1 MKKNGFTLIE
11 LLVVV
16 AIIGILAAVGVVAY
30 SGYTS
35 GAKNA
40 VIKSNLKQVTRSIY
54 QDFIICETNGGYID
68 RYVRTGGKVFTKK
81 SFQCSRTAFDQ
92 GVLQIHFLGLGLKDP
107 VITIPKAWTHNGSVI
122 PNDVGAVYAGVPMK
136 NKYYPAYWVG
146 KTYIESKGKTL
157 YLKTYLVDE
166 TTLLSSTIEI
176 PF

>member
-40 VIKSNLKQVTRSIY
+40 VIKSNLKQV
-54 QDFIICETNGGYID
+54 
-68 RYVRTGGKVFTKK
+68 
-81 SFQCSRTAFDQ
+81 
-92 GVLQIHFLGLGLKDP
+92 
-107 VITIPKAWTHNGSVI
+107 TIPKAWTHNGSVI